1 MGNYYSKR
9 LIQEFLSAKNVGELP
24 NPDLVVEISNP
35 VCTADSPPSPCLLKV
50 YFKLDGFVIKDVKF
64 KLQGCVPAVA
74 FMSVLTE
81 KLKGKDLKSALE
93 EISKEEIIN
102 ELCGIPE
109 NKLFC
114 PIIGLSVIELAL
126 QKLSSEK

>member
-1 MGNYYSKR
+1 VGNY
-9 LIQEFLSAKNVGELP
+9 
-24 NPDLVVEISNP
+24 
-35 VCTADSPPSPCLLKV
+35 LKV
-50 YFKLDGFVIKDVKF
+50 YFKLDGFVVEDVKF

-81 KLKGKDLKSALE
+81 KLKGKDLRSALQ

-102 ELCGIPE
+102 ELSGIPE

>member
-1 MGNYYSKR
+1 VGNYYSKR
-9 LIQEFLSAKNVGELP
+9 LIQEFLSARNVGELP
-24 NPDLVVEISNP
+24 NPDLIVEISDP
-35 VCTADSPPSPCLLKV
+35 VCTADSPPSPCHLKV
-50 YFKLDGFVIKDVKF
+50 YFKLDDFVVKDVKF

-81 KLKGKDLKSALE
+81 KLKGKDLRSALE

-102 ELCGIPE
+102 ELSGIPE

-114 PIIGLSVIELAL
+114 PILGLSVIELAL